1 MLHAKYI
8 VYLTW
13 SLNKKRFTFA
23 SYLQAP
29 MQYNWE
35 SPAGQIA
42 SIKKGKIKYFLTFLQ
57 SCPDW
62 TNCLYFYE
70 GRGRRGSNTNRI
82 ARNNNESTVYV
93 YSFLSL

>member
-13 SLNKKRFTFA
+13 SLNKKDLLL

-42 SIKKGKIKYFLTFLQ
+42 SIKKGKK
-57 SCPDW
+57 
-62 TNCLYFYE
+62 
-70 GRGRRGSNTNRI
+70 
-82 ARNNNESTVYV
+82 
-93 YSFLSL
+93 